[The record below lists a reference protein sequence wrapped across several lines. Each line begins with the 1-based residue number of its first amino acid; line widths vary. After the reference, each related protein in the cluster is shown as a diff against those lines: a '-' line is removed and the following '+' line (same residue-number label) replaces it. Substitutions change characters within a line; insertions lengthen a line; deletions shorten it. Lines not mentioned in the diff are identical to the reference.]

1 MTSKDA
7 ISPGIAVFPLP
18 LAGQLWE
25 ISTVVRHFPLLC
37 LPWSLL
43 LFPCSILLVQQG
55 LGSPLLLRLSLQPLC
70 SQPFNRARKER
81 RGGYHQQ
88 YMFIQ
93 STWFCTYPLGS
104 VYLVSWLCIQVE
116 LLLFQSAT
124 PPVSVK
130 S

>member
-55 LGSPLLLRLSLQPLC
+55 LGSPLLLRLSLQSLR

-81 RGGYHQQ
+81 GCGYRQP

-93 STWFCTYPLGS
+93 RLSTLGCALIHLAQCTWSLGYAS
-104 VYLVSWLCIQVE
+104 KWSCYCFKV
-116 LLLFQSAT
+116 
-124 PPVSVK
+124 PPHPFR
-130 S
+130 